1 MPYYNKTH
9 EKGEQLKSSKKK
21 SRTQEELIASYF
33 YLAGEPLSPS
43 MILDR
48 LALTCPITS
57 VRRSL
62 TNLTNANRLV
72 KLDDYVMGNFGK
84 KEHLWRLRTAKDD
97 NHDQYSLFGG

>member
-1 MPYYNKTH
+1 MPYYNTTH

-48 LALTCPITS
+48 LALT
-57 VRRSL
+57 
-62 TNLTNANRLV
+62 
-72 KLDDYVMGNFGK
+72 
-84 KEHLWRLRTAKDD
+84 
-97 NHDQYSLFGG
+97 